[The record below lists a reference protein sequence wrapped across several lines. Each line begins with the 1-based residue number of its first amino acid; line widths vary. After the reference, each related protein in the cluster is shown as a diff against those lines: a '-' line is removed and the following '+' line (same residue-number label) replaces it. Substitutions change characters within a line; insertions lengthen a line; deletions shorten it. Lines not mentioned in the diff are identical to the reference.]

1 MSERK
6 QIDPEGIAEA
16 TGVPIADVEAVLREL
31 LGNWLFSHH
40 VAWIGSTDPERTVED
55 GER

>member
-6 QIDPEGIAEA
+6 QIDPEEITEA
-16 TGVPIADVEAVLREL
+16 TGVPVADVEAVLREL
-31 LGNWLFSHH
+31 LGSWLFSYH
-40 VAWIGSTDPERTVED
+40 VAWTGITGPERTED